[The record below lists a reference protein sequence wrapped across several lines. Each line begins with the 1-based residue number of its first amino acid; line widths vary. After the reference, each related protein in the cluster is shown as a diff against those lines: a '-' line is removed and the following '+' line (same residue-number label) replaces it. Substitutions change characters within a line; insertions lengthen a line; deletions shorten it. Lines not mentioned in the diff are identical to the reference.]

1 MSIYIK
7 KLCLSFFLV
16 SLYCVNCYALVSPT
30 PEGSYVFS
38 QQGEQLI
45 DGSNASITWRF
56 IFNQDKHTAEVKISS
71 WHAPY
76 TCQGEYFYEK
86 KGNEL
91 NLIWNAKKSPEEEC
105 ETPAPQFI
113 IKHDDKDRLLIKS
126 KLFPWTVNDWEQ
138 LKEINHGNSIHS

>member
-1 MSIYIK
+1 MPVFFSCQFILYKLLCIGTPYPGR
-7 KLCLSFFLV
+7 KLC
-16 SLYCVNCYALVSPT
+16 
-30 PEGSYVFS
+30 FS

-45 DGSNASITWRF
+45 DGSNTSITWRF

-91 NLIWNAKKSPEEEC
+91 NLIWNAKKSPEAEC

-113 IKHDDKDRLLIKS
+113 IKHDEKDRLLIKS
-126 KLFPWTVNDWEQ
+126 KLFPWPVKDWEQ
-138 LKEINHGNSIHS
+138 LKEINHWNSIHR

>member
-1 MSIYIK
+1 MPVFFSCQFILC
-7 KLCLSFFLV
+7 KLLCIVF
-16 SLYCVNCYALVSPT
+16 PT

-56 IFNQDKHTAEVKISS
+56 IFNQDKHTAEVKISY

-91 NLIWNAKKSPEEEC
+91 NLIWNAKKSPQEEC

-126 KLFPWTVNDWEQ
+126 KLFPWPVNDWEQ